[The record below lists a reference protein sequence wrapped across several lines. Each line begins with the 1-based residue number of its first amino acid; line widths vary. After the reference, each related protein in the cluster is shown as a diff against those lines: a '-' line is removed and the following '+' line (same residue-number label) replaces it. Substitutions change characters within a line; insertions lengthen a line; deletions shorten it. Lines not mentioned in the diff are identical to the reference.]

1 MINDAFVAFLVGNGR
16 GSSSRNRHSS
26 DIIGHS
32 EQDWE

>member
-1 MINDAFVAFLVGNGR
+1 MINDAFVAFWSGMAG

-26 DIIGHS
+26 NIIGHS